1 MKRLCNFIIILLSPL
16 IFAQDNFPLNG
27 VKETNQIHHAFINV
41 DIMINYKDKI
51 DNATLLIKGSEILE
65 VGSKVK
71 LPKGTIIHDFE
82 GLTICPSF
90 IEIYV
95 QQFSSSKRVALL
107 QFAIKRK
114 QRLRKSVPI
123 IASRSALSAAC
134 RRGPRCKSAR

>member
-1 MKRLCNFIIILLSPL
+1 MKRLCNLIIILFSSLM
-16 IFAQDNFPLNG
+16 FAQDNFPLNG
-27 VKETNQIHHAFINV
+27 VKETNQIYHAFINV

-90 IEIYV
+90 IEIYNTEFQSTV
-95 QQFSSSKRVALL
+95 NDNTEIDSWNSSINSDYHAVNYLIL
-107 QFAIKRK
+107 D
-114 QRLRKSVPI
+114 
-123 IASRSALSAAC
+123 LSLIHI
-134 RRGPRCKSAR
+134 